1 MSTALNHP
9 PAFVSRKTLAAEL
22 DIAESTVDDFVKRGI
37 LPAPITLSKGCVRWS
52 WGEVET
58 AVLSRRPDPLQAA
71 NDPFMAGAASVTD
84 IKERR
89 REAA

>member
-37 LPAPITLSKGCVRWS
+37 LPPPIKLSTGCVRWS
-52 WGEVET
+52 WDEVKT
-58 AVLSRRPDPLQAA
+58 AIDAKRVDPLQAD
-71 NDPFMAGAASVTD
+71 NDPFMAGIANVAA
-84 IKERR
+84 
-89 REAA
+89 